1 MGSEADTV
9 ISEAVL
15 GEVIGANF
23 FVSFA
28 GADLLTACG
37 LHFSPLLFSF
47 FFQKTGGQNA
57 HGGSTVFD
65 LGAAVLAA
73 HNQAGGNMEDLNR
86 GIGGVDALSARTS
99 GATNFNA
106 DFIGSDLKL
115 HFLRNG
121 KNGDRCSG
129 GVDSPLGLGG
139 GYALDAMDS
148 AFVAHGGKHGL
159 ARQFEDN
166 FLEAAELGRAGG
178 EGIEFPSPGFGV
190 TAVHPKKIPS
200 KDGSFGSAC
209 TRSDFYDGVA
219 VFIRIRWKN
228 RTKDFGFCDG
238 FVPSEFGGLLL
249 CHLSHFRIQSGG
261 AEGGV
266 FLEAGGQGNE
276 AASGLGTRA
285 NTGMFPGK
293 VASAG
298 PLAVEIWISHFTIEF
313 VKAGF
318 ESGELGGGIHN
329 GGGGTMPTPE
339 GVGTGSPRVRL
350 RALFRFR
357 GGGRG
362 VEATAEFFNPA
373 SGVDQLLGAGE
384 ERVAGGADTQADLGF
399 CGASV
404 VGGSTGTRHNTGFKF
419 GMNFRLH
426 RSRN

>member
-1 MGSEADTV
+1 MGSEADAV
-9 ISEAVL
+9 IGEAVL
-15 GEVIGANF
+15 GEVIGADF

-28 GADLLTACG
+28 GANLLTACG
-37 LHFSPLLFSF
+37 LDFSSLLFPF
-47 FFQKTGGQNA
+47 FFQKTGSQNA

-65 LGAAVLAA
+65 LGAAVLAT
-73 HNQAGGNMEDLNR
+73 NDQAGRNMEDLNR
-86 GIGGVDALSARTS
+86 GIGGVDPLSARTTR
-99 GATNFNA
+99 ATDFNTY
-106 DFIGSDLKL
+106 FIGADLKF
-115 HFLRNG
+115 HFFRDG
-121 KNGDRCSG
+121 KDGDRCGG
-129 GVDSPLGLGG
+129 GVNPALGLGG
-139 GYALDAMDS
+139 GDALDAVDS
-148 AFVAHGGKHGL
+148 AFVAHGSKHGL
-159 ARQFEDN
+159 AREFEDN

-178 EGIEFPSPGFGV
+178 EGIEFPSPRFGV
-190 TAVHPKKIPS
+190 TAVHPEKIPS

-238 FVPSEFGGLLL
+238 FVPGEFGGFLLG
-249 CHLSHFRIQSGG
+249 HLPHFRILSGG
-261 AEGGV
+261 TKGGV
-266 FLEAGGQGNE
+266 FLKAGGQGDE
-276 AASGLGTRA
+276 ATSGFSTRA
-285 NTGMFPGK
+285 YTGMFPGE
-293 VASAG
+293 VAGTG

-357 GGGRG
+357 GGSRG

-373 SGVDQLLGAGE
+373 GGVDQLLGAGE

-404 VGGSTGTRHNTGFKF
+404 VGGSTGTRHNTGLEF

-426 RSRN
+426 RSVN